1 MDAQELR
8 GALEKKADD
17 RMTADWHKEKAT
29 KEAAEL
35 MALIPETDG
44 ITMTEAA
51 QILGISRPMA
61 YKILNGER
69 TACAQRRL

>member
-8 GALEKKADD
+8 AALEKKADD
-17 RMTADWHKEKAT
+17 RATADWHKDKAT
-29 KEAAEL
+29 QEAAEL
-35 MALIPETDG
+35 MALIQTTDG
-44 ITMTEAA
+44 ITMTDAA

-69 TACAQRRL
+69 RA